1 MSIRSNSNRDTG
13 TSYKVRPYASEMG
26 VPSYSN
32 YFVLET
38 LNYKCSLFTSNQV
51 CSLLLPPNTYCI
63 RQLAHSVVFSFIIKL
78 MFYINIMCTDILKMP
93 LRIPATLIFHDVRFI
108 CNGIR

>member
-13 TSYKVRPYASEMG
+13 TSYKVRPYASEIG

-63 RQLAHSVVFSFIIKL
+63 RQLAHIVFFSLHNNADVLYQYNVYRYTKIAIANTCNT
-78 MFYINIMCTDILKMP
+78 NIS
-93 LRIPATLIFHDVRFI
+93 
-108 CNGIR
+108 